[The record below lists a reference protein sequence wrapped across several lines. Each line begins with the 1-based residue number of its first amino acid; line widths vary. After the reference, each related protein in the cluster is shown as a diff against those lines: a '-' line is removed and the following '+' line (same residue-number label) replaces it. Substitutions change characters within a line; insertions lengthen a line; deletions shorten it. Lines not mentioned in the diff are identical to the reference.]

1 MNYTEMKFDVT
12 DTLGRVA
19 SSLLQKG
26 ISIQTGA
33 NAATDGQSIIFI
45 PHAMRKSLTAMEMEL
60 VRFMLAHET
69 SHIKH
74 SSMNEA
80 SAMVSGIER
89 EFKSYANGLIWTVVQ
104 FLEDLRVNQR
114 HAMSYAGG
122 SQTIAYG
129 NAAVKHEW
137 LEEKS
142 ASEERTWYQALGE
155 VLYLGHYHPEFR
167 HAETNPCIKSHHLSS
182 ALAEILP
189 IIDREVPHLNSTAA
203 LEPYVKKVMSL
214 LSLAVDADPPNPP
227 QEKGGE
233 GGDEP
238 SEGKGDERPQWR
250 DSGKDPQP
258 GSSKSP
264 EMDNYECMW
273 RESDLLK
280 GSNSSGRGDWG
291 DGAVESVIKSSLSA
305 SGDEDVVNILE
316 VRKSANFN
324 HDTPLIEKITS
335 TGRQPH
341 AETALAN
348 YRRGAALAGGMTDYI
363 NLLRGM
369 TRCDFGTP
377 KSTGVKINRRSVP
390 QFLRGLTDKV
400 LSKRVKKP
408 RRGTACV
415 FLVDDSGSMRG
426 SESDSVWSSA
436 ATFCVACERAQIP
449 VAIVRY
455 STTSIL
461 EKGFSTPSRSLSQRF
476 AGCLWAST
484 NLQSAFGIASFLL
497 SSRKEDRKV
506 IFALTDGLTG
516 SVAHELKAA
525 VKAGHEVIPILFG
538 QGGLR
543 GKKNFVGFDPIII
556 PDTTKPIAARMVR
569 ALIAR
574 G

>member
-142 ASEERTWYQALGE
+142 ASEERNWYQALGE

-238 SEGKGDERPQWR
+238 SEGKGDE
-250 DSGKDPQP
+250 P

-449 VAIVRY
+449 VAIFR
-455 STTSIL
+455 L
-461 EKGFSTPSRSLSQRF
+461 QAGRSL
-476 AGCLWAST
+476 
-484 NLQSAFGIASFLL
+484 
-497 SSRKEDRKV
+497 K
-506 IFALTDGLTG
+506 
-516 SVAHELKAA
+516 
-525 VKAGHEVIPILFG
+525 
-538 QGGLR
+538 GLR
-543 GKKNFVGFDPIII
+543 GVFGHLRTCNQRLVLRRSYFHHGKKIGRSFLP
-556 PDTTKPIAARMVR
+556 
-569 ALIAR
+569 
-574 G
+574 

>member
-45 PHAMRKSLTAMEMEL
+45 PQAMRKSLTAMEMEL

-74 SSMNEA
+74 SSMNDA
-80 SAMVSGIER
+80 SKMVDVIER
-89 EFKSYANGLIWTVVQ
+89 DLSGHASGLIWTVVQ

-122 SQTIAYG
+122 SQTIKYG

-167 HAETNPCIKSHHLSS
+167 CAETNPCIKSHHVFN

-189 IIDREVPHLNSTAA
+189 MIDREVPNLGSTAQ
-203 LEPYVKKVMSL
+203 LGTYVKKVVEM
-214 LSLAVDADPPNPP
+214 LSLAADDTTPPNPP

-233 GGDEP
+233 GGDGPSDGKNDEP
-238 SEGKGDERPQWR
+238 GEGPGSGKG
-250 DSGKDPQP
+250 S
-258 GSSKSP
+258 
-264 EMDNYECMW
+264 EMDNYKPMC
-273 RESDLLK
+273 RELETVK
-280 GSNSSGRGDWG
+280 GVKSSGQGYWG
-291 DGAVESVIKSSLSA
+291 DGVVESVIKSSLTA
-305 SGDEDVVNILE
+305 SGDEEE
-316 VRKSANFN
+316 VDIREIRKAANFN
-324 HDTPLIEKITS
+324 GDTPVLEKVNDM
-335 TGRQPH
+335 GRQPS
-341 AETALAN
+341 ARCASSN
-348 YRRGAALAGGMTDYI
+348 YRRGAAMAGGMTEYI
-363 NLLRGM
+363 NLLKGM

-377 KSTGVKINRRSVP
+377 KITGVKINRRSVP
-390 QFLRGLTDKV
+390 QFLRGLTDRV
-400 LSKRVKKP
+400 LSKRVKKA

-426 SESDSVWSSA
+426 DGSDTVWTSA

-449 VAIVRY
+449 VAIIRY
-455 STTSIL
+455 SAVSIL
-461 EKGFSTPSRSLSQRF
+461 EKSFSTPSRTISARF

-484 NLQSAFGIASFLL
+484 NLQSALKVGSYLL
-497 SSRKEDRKV
+497 SSRREERKV

-516 SVAHELKAA
+516 SVKEELQEAA
-525 VKAGHEVIPILFG
+525 RAGYEVIPILFG
-538 QGGLR
+538 PGGIR
-543 GKKNFVGFDPIII
+543 GKKNFVGFDPILI
-556 PDTTKPIAARMVR
+556 PDITKPIASRMVR